1 MRGVTVFERWRGD
14 VCHLGMRSE
23 SGSVLAAILSVV
35 IPGLGQLYKGYFLWA
50 VFWFVTVTGLYALFG
65 WFVLILIPLLM
76 HIICIVQAYVLP
88 RKTE

>member
-14 VCHLGMRSE
+14 VCH
-23 SGSVLAAILSVV
+23 
-35 IPGLGQLYKGYFLWA
+35 PGLWQLYKGYFLWA

-65 WFVLILIPLLM
+65 WFILILIPLLM
-76 HIICIVQAYVLP
+76 QIICIVQAYVLP